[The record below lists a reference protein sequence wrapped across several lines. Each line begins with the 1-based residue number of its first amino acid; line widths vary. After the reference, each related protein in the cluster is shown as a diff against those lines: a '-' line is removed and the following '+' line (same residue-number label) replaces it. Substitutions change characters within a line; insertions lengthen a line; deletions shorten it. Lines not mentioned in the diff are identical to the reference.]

1 MPRPVNEEVK
11 ARTQEFLRL
20 ISQGKSGAEA
30 AREAK
35 VDPYRACDILTHP
48 HGRAVLLAAEA
59 A

>member
-1 MPRPVNEEVK
+1 MARPVDDEVK
-11 ARTQEFLRL
+11 ARTHEFLRL
-20 ISQGKSGAEA
+20 ISQGKPGAEA
-30 AREAK
+30 ARLAK